1 MNIQL
6 KDDLMRKKLVFTALS
21 LAVLASCN
29 AGGNKVGEGLN
40 LAPVE
45 EKDAVAI
52 VNGQPIS
59 RLALDYIKAEIARG
73 SPDAKIDIPE
83 DKLIEELI
91 SRELLKQE
99 AVQKQ
104 LPRQPEVAE
113 RIRYTQRAVLSQ
125 VDVEDFLKS
134 HPISEEQL
142 KAEYDRLVGAMNQ
155 NEYKARHI
163 LVKTK
168 EEAEEIIK
176 QLDAGKDFIELAKK
190 HSTGPSADNGG
201 DLGWFVPQRM
211 VQPFADAVIALQK
224 GQYTK
229 QPVET
234 QFGWHVILLEDVRQ
248 KTPPPFE
255 QVKPQIEMML
265 KRKLVQE
272 HIQELKQKAEIKLLT
287 AQAPPAQADQPPASQ
302 PEGKPQ
308 QP

>member
-1 MNIQL
+1 
-6 KDDLMRKKLVFTALS
+6 MRTNLASTLTALS
-21 LAVLASCN
+21 FAILAGCN
-29 AGGNKVGEGLN
+29 KSMEGLD
-40 LAPVE
+40 LAPVD

-59 RLALDYIKAEIARG
+59 RMALDYVKAEVARG
-73 SPDAKIDIPE
+73 APDAKIDIPE

-99 AVQKQ
+99 ATQKQ
-104 LPRQPEVAE
+104 LPRQPQVAE
-113 RIRYTQRAVLSQ
+113 RIRYAQRAILSQ
-125 VDVEDFLKS
+125 VDVEDYLKN
-134 HPISEEQL
+134 HPITEEQL
-142 KAEYDRLVGAMNQ
+142 KAEYDRLVGSMNQ
-155 NEYKARHI
+155 NEYKARHV
-163 LVKTK
+163 LLKTR
-168 EEAEEIIK
+168 EEAEEVIK
-176 QLDAGKDFIELAKK
+176 QLDAGKDFVELAKK
-190 HSTGPSADNGG
+190 YSTGPSADSGG

-234 QFGWHVILLEDVRQ
+234 QFGWHVILLEDSRK

-272 HIQELKQKAEIKLLT
+272 HIEELKQKAEIKLLS
-287 AQAPPAQADQPPASQ
+287 AQAPERQSTPSAQ
-302 PEGKPQ
+302 PESESR
-308 QP
+308 QPD

>member
-6 KDDLMRKKLVFTALS
+6 KDDLMHKKLALTALF
-21 LAVLASCN
+21 LAVFAGCN
-29 AGGNKVGEGLN
+29 AGSNKIGEGLN

-52 VNGQPIS
+52 VNGVPIS
-59 RLALDYIKAEIARG
+59 RLALDYVKAEIARG
-73 SPDAKIDIPE
+73 NPDAKIDIPE

-99 AVQKQ
+99 ALQKQ

-113 RIRYTQRAVLSQ
+113 RVRYTQRAVLSQ
-125 VDVEDFLKS
+125 ADVEDFLKT
-134 HPISEEQL
+134 HPLTEEQL

-163 LVKTK
+163 LVKEREK
-168 EEAEEIIK
+168 AEEVIK
-176 QLDAGKDFIELAKK
+176 QLDQGKDFSELAKK
-190 HSTGPSADNGG
+190 YSIDPAASQGG
-201 DLGWFVPQRM
+201 DLGWFVPQQM
-211 VQPFADAVIALQK
+211 VQPFADAVIGLEK

-234 QFGWHVILLEDVRQ
+234 QFGWHVILLEDTRQ

-272 HIQELKQKAEIKLLT
+272 HLNELKQKAEIKLLT
-287 AQAPPAQADQPPASQ
+287 AESKPAQTEPSVPHQDHS
-302 PEGKPQ
+302 Q

>member
-1 MNIQL
+1 
-6 KDDLMRKKLVFTALS
+6 MRKNFAFTLTALS
-21 LAVLASCN
+21 FAILAGCN
-29 AGGNKVGEGLN
+29 TGSNKPTESIN
-40 LAPVE
+40 LAPVN

-59 RLALDYIKAEIARG
+59 RLALEYLRAEIARG
-73 SPDAKIDIPE
+73 NPDAKIDIPE

-104 LPRQPEVAE
+104 LLRQVEIAE
-113 RIRYTQRAVLSQ
+113 RLRYIQLAALSQ
-125 VDVEDFLKS
+125 MDVEDYLKN
-134 HPISEEQL
+134 HPITEEQL
-142 KAEYDRLVGAMNQ
+142 KAEYDRLVGAMDQ

-163 LVKTK
+163 LVKTR

-176 QLDAGKDFIELAKK
+176 QLDAGKDFVALARKY
-190 HSTGPSADNGG
+190 STGPSADSGG

-211 VQPFADAVIALQK
+211 VQPFAEAVIALQK

-248 KTPPPFE
+248 KAPPPFE

-272 HIQELKQKAEIKLLT
+272 HIQELKQKAQIKILS
-287 AQAPPAQADQPPASQ
+287 AQAPAAENTPPVQ
-302 PEGKPQ
+302 PEGESKQ
-308 QP
+308 AE

>member
-1 MNIQL
+1 
-6 KDDLMRKKLVFTALS
+6 MRKNLTFTALS
-21 LAVLASCN
+21 LAILAGCN
-29 AGGNKVGEGLN
+29 AGGNKVGESLN

-59 RLALDYIKAEIARG
+59 RLALDYVKAEIARG
-73 SPDAKIDIPE
+73 TPNAKVDLPE

-104 LPRQPEVAE
+104 LPRQPQVAE

-125 VDVEDFLKS
+125 VGVEDYLKN
-134 HPISEEQL
+134 HPITEEQL
-142 KAEYDRLVGAMNQ
+142 KAEYDRLVGAMHQ

-163 LVKTK
+163 LVKTR

-176 QLDAGKDFIELAKK
+176 QLDLGKDFVELAKK
-190 HSTGPSADNGG
+190 HSTGPSADSGG

-234 QFGWHVILLEDVRQ
+234 QFGWHVILLEDSRE

-272 HIQELKQKAEIKLLT
+272 HIKELKQKAKIKLLS
-287 AQAPPAQADQPPASQ
+287 AQSTPSAQ
-302 PEGKPQ
+302 PEAESK
-308 QP
+308 QPE

>member
-1 MNIQL
+1 
-6 KDDLMRKKLVFTALS
+6 MRKKLVFTALS

-59 RLALDYIKAEIARG
+59 RLALDYVKAEIAR
-73 SPDAKIDIPE
+73 SNPDAKIDIPE

-99 AVQKQ
+99 AVHKQ

-125 VDVEDFLKS
+125 VEVEDFLKS
-134 HPISEEQL
+134 RPISEEQL

-163 LVKTK
+163 LVRTK

-234 QFGWHVILLEDVRQ
+234 QFGWHVILLEDSRQ

-287 AQAPPAQADQPPASQ
+287 AQAPPAPADQPPASQ
-302 PEGKPQ
+302 SEGEPQ

>member
-1 MNIQL
+1 
-6 KDDLMRKKLVFTALS
+6 MRKHFALTALS
-21 LAVLASCN
+21 LALTACN

-45 EKDAVAI
+45 DKDAVAI
-52 VNGQPIS
+52 VNGVPIS
-59 RLALDYIKAEIARG
+59 RLALDYVKAEISRG
-73 SPDAKIDIPE
+73 NPEAKIDIPE

-91 SRELLKQE
+91 NRELLKQE

-113 RIRYTQRAVLSQ
+113 RVRYTQRIVLSQ
-125 VDVEDFLKS
+125 AEIEDFFKT
-134 HPISEEQL
+134 HPITEDQL

-163 LVKTK
+163 LVKEREK
-168 EEAEEIIK
+168 AEEIIK
-176 QLDAGKDFIELAKK
+176 QLDQGKDFSELAKK
-190 HSTGPSADNGG
+190 HSIDPAASQGG
-201 DLGWFVPQRM
+201 DLGWFVPQQM
-211 VQPFADAVIALQK
+211 VQPFADAVIALEK

-234 QFGWHVILLEDVRQ
+234 QFGWHVILLEDTRQ

-255 QVKPQIEMML
+255 QVKPQIEMLL
-265 KRKLVQE
+265 KRKRVQE
-272 HIQELKQKAEIKLLT
+272 HIQELKQKANIKLLT
-287 AQAPPAQADQPPASQ
+287 AQASPAQGEPAS
-302 PEGKPQ
+302 EAQ

>member
-1 MNIQL
+1 
-6 KDDLMRKKLVFTALS
+6 MRKKLVFTALS

-40 LAPVE
+40 LAQVE

-59 RLALDYIKAEIARG
+59 RLALDYVKAEIARS
-73 SPDAKIDIPE
+73 SPEAKIDIPE

-134 HPISEEQL
+134 RPISEEQL

-255 QVKPQIEMML
+255 QVKSQIEMML

>member
-1 MNIQL
+1 
-6 KDDLMRKKLVFTALS
+6 MRNNLAFTLTALS
-21 LAVLASCN
+21 FAILAGCN
-29 AGGNKVGEGLN
+29 AGGNKPTEGLD
-40 LAPVE
+40 LAPMND
-45 EKDAVAI
+45 KDAVAI

-59 RLALDYIKAEIARG
+59 RLALDYVKAEIARG
-73 SPDAKIDIPE
+73 TSDAKIDIPE

-104 LPRQPEVAE
+104 LPHQPEVAE

-125 VDVEDFLKS
+125 VDVEDYLKN
-134 HPISEEQL
+134 HPITEEQL

-163 LVKTK
+163 LVKTR

-176 QLDAGKDFIELAKK
+176 QLDAGKDFVELAKK
-190 HSTGPSADNGG
+190 YSTGPSADSGG

-234 QFGWHVILLEDVRQ
+234 QFGWHVILLEDSRE

-255 QVKPQIEMML
+255 QVKPKIEMML

-272 HIQELKQKAEIKLLT
+272 HIQELKQKAEIKLLS
-287 AQAPPAQADQPPASQ
+287 AQAPEAQSPPSAP
-302 PEGKPQ
+302 PEGESK
-308 QP
+308 QPK

>member
-1 MNIQL
+1 
-6 KDDLMRKKLVFTALS
+6 MRKKLVFTALS

>member
-1 MNIQL
+1 
-6 KDDLMRKKLVFTALS
+6 MRKNFAFTLTALS
-21 LAVLASCN
+21 FAILAGCN
-29 AGGNKVGEGLN
+29 TSSNKPTESIN
-40 LAPVE
+40 LAPVN

-59 RLALDYIKAEIARG
+59 RLALKYLKAEIARG
-73 SPDAKIDIPE
+73 NPDAKIDIPE

-104 LPRQPEVAE
+104 LPRQVEIAE
-113 RIRYTQRAVLSQ
+113 RLRYIQLAALSQ
-125 VDVEDFLKS
+125 MDVEDYLKN
-134 HPISEEQL
+134 HPITEEQL
-142 KAEYDRLVGAMNQ
+142 KAEYDRLVGAMDQ

-163 LVKTK
+163 LVKTR

-176 QLDAGKDFIELAKK
+176 QLDAGKDFVALAKK
-190 HSTGPSADNGG
+190 HSTGPSADSGG

-211 VQPFADAVIALQK
+211 VQPFAEAVIALQK

-272 HIQELKQKAEIKLLT
+272 HIQELKQKAQIKLLS
-287 AQAPPAQADQPPASQ
+287 AQAPAAESTPPVQ
-302 PEGKPQ
+302 PEGESKQ
-308 QP
+308 AE